1 MEDVVSYSDLDFDD
15 FEDEE
20 LEVSNFFTYFLNS
33 NLAEF
38 EYTPIDMDE
47 L

>member
-1 MEDVVSYSDLDFDD
+1 MEDVVSYSDLDLDD

-20 LEVSNFFTYFLNS
+20 LEVT
-33 NLAEF
+33 EF
-38 EYTPIDMDE
+38 EYTPIDMEE

>member
-20 LEVSNFFTYFLNS
+20 LEVSNFFTYFQR
-33 NLAEF
+33 NL
-38 EYTPIDMDE
+38 
-47 L
+47 